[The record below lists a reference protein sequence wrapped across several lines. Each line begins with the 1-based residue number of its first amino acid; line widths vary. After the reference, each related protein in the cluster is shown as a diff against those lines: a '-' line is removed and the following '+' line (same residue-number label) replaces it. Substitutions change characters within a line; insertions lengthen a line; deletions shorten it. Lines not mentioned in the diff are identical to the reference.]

1 MYTDDFIN
9 SLISCPKIII
19 EAPKEVGNTRG
30 SSKTKF
36 GMSSADGH
44 FRFSGFISVNNTFK
58 ENFSIGL
65 VYAPKDERGKICLLR
80 CNGLHGETIK
90 VPHHTF
96 FHIHTVS
103 ADDLNNDIK
112 FEKQIKKTEEYSTLE
127 DAIQFYIKHINI
139 VPEDR
144 KKYFPP
150 PTGQIELEFNTP

>member
-1 MYTDDFIN
+1 M
-9 SLISCPKIII
+9 
-19 EAPKEVGNTRG
+19 
-30 SSKTKF
+30 
-36 GMSSADGH
+36 
-44 FRFSGFISVNNTFK
+44 
-58 ENFSIGL
+58 
-65 VYAPKDERGKICLLR
+65 LR

-103 ADDLNNDIK
+103 ADDLNYDIK
-112 FEKQIKKTEEYSTLE
+112 IEKQIKKTEEYSTLE
-127 DAIQFYIKHINI
+127 DAIQFYVKHINI